1 MERINDVEIL
11 ERMKEDWADM
21 IYNRLV
27 REAGRKAVDWNRY
40 VGDFIYQ
47 CRRDGGVPMFKTKYA
62 GKRFE
67 IGSKPAVLGICYGGR
82 GMAKDSQWFKNIPE
96 HELELVERETGEWRE
111 LAIRHLPWEK
121 AEELAMMNL
130 SEPII
135 RKEVHAIM
143 MGDRLLER
151 MLGEKLTGH
160 FPRD

>member
-1 MERINDVEIL
+1 MNVREG
-11 ERMKEDWADM
+11 WTDM

-67 IGSKPAVLGICYGGR
+67 IGNKPAVLGICYGGR